1 MAVTGGRK
9 KKTSLFSKS
18 HWKEGLP
25 ERPGKG
31 FRLPDPSKVCSLL
44 SDGPGSH
51 PLDIAGTFQQVP
63 DGQPDC

>member
-1 MAVTGGRK
+1 MLQGGEKRK
-9 KKTSLFSKS
+9 QASSFKS

-25 ERPGKG
+25 EHPGKG
-31 FRLPDPSKVCSLL
+31 FRLPDASKVCSLL

-51 PLDIAGTFQQVP
+51 PLDIASTFQLVP